1 MLKVDAYFGR
11 FQGCRN
17 VVDWGNYRTVE
28 QKSLAS
34 IKTLPCQDGTRFE
47 SMSATRSHRGSGH
60 SSCCLLPAAC
70 CLPALSAWL
79 LTQGPLANARVYE
92 TDNEES
98 KDSDPEMRALREM
111 RQIEARISTRAF
123 QFKADPRPVRSIN
136 DVSNDTREQ
145 ALK

>member
-1 MLKVDAYFGR
+1 LGELP
-11 FQGCRN
+11 N
-17 VVDWGNYRTVE
+17 SRTEESGFNQDVTLSRRYE
-28 QKSLAS
+28 IRIDVGHSLAS
-34 IKTLPCQDGTRFE
+34 GLGPLL
-47 SMSATRSHRGSGH
+47 
-60 SSCCLLPAAC
+60 LLPAAC